1 MARVLDDL
9 HEDHKNIARVLAL
22 LNHELKTLADVHTP
36 DYELVE
42 DIMRYVT
49 GYPDTHHHPTED
61 IVFQHLKERAPET
74 AADIAAILAE
84 HHRLVEAGTKFLK
97 AIEAVEHEA
106 MMQRTEL
113 LALGRAY
120 AELLKG
126 PHGYGRGQP
135 VSPGPGET
143 DRGGLGGYRCRGSS
157 APGSPVWAR
166 RCKAEF
172 RNLLQRIN
180 DHAPT

>member
-22 LNHELKTLADVHTP
+22 LNHELETLANTHSP

-106 MMQRTEL
+106 MMPRTRL

-120 AELLKG
+120 AELLEGHMDSEEGNLFPRARAQLTEADWEAIAAEVEARPDPLFG
-126 PHGYGRGQP
+126 P
-135 VSPGPGET
+135 
-143 DRGGLGGYRCRGSS
+143 
-157 APGSPVWAR
+157 AR
-166 RCKAEF
+166 QAEF

-180 DHAPT
+180 DHAPA

>member
-1 MARVLDDL
+1 MAHVLDDL

-22 LNHELKTLADVHTP
+22 LNHELETLAEVHSP

-61 IVFQHLKERAPET
+61 IVFQHLKDRAPET
-74 AADIAAILAE
+74 ADAIAEILE
-84 HHRLVEAGTKFLK
+84 QHHRLIDNGTRFLK

-106 MMQRTEL
+106 MIQRTEL

-120 AELLKG
+120 AELLKEHMDTEEG
-126 PHGYGRGQP
+126 HLFPAAKAKLTASDWEMIG
-135 VSPGPGET
+135 VE
-143 DRGGLGGYRCRGSS
+143 
-157 APGSPVWAR
+157 VEAR
-166 RCKAEF
+166 PDPLFGASLQTEF
-172 RNLLQRIN
+172 RRLLQRIN
-180 DHAPT
+180 DHAPA

>member
-22 LNHELKTLADVHTP
+22 LNHELETLADAHSP

-49 GYPDTHHHPTED
+49 GYPDTQHHPTED
-61 IVFQHLKERAPET
+61 IVFQHLEERAPET
-74 AADIAAILAE
+74 AADIAATLAE
-84 HHRLVEAGTKFLK
+84 HHRLVEAGTRFLK

-106 MMQRTEL
+106 MMQRAEL

-120 AELLKG
+120 AELLEAHMDAEEGNLFPKALANLTEADWEAIAAEAQARPDPLFG
-126 PHGYGRGQP
+126 PAL
-135 VSPGPGET
+135 E
-143 DRGGLGGYRCRGSS
+143 
-157 APGSPVWAR
+157 
-166 RCKAEF
+166 AEF

-180 DHAPT
+180 DHAPA